1 MLQTTRIIPIARLK
15 ELHDEVFKARAS
27 IVGATHSVTNKMSNI
42 MRRFVAEST
51 RDCGSV

>member
-15 ELHDEVFKARAS
+15 ELHDEVFGVRAS
-27 IVGATHSVTNKMSNI
+27 IVGDDSVTNKMSNI